1 MYLLV
6 RILSAPLLP
15 PPGGG
20 GGSIGSLEFFKY
32 VAEPISLTFSNWG
45 LKICSQSYSIA
56 GRKKMEFVSDLM
68 EVLNVE
74 FQHDVKKF
82 KIVHEN

>member
-1 MYLLV
+1 LRGPRGHDVHGMDK
-6 RILSAPLLP
+6 RILKL
-15 PPGGG
+15 
-20 GGSIGSLEFFKY
+20 
-32 VAEPISLTFSNWG
+32 
-45 LKICSQSYSIA
+45 CIA

>member
-20 GGSIGSLEFFKY
+20 SIGSSEFSKY

-45 LKICSQSYSIA
+45 LKNCSQSYSIA
-56 GRKKMEFVSDLM
+56 GRKKMDFVSDLM
-68 EVLNVE
+68 EVLNGG
-74 FQHDVKKF
+74 FQDDVKKF
-82 KIVHEN
+82 KIV